1 MIEPSTPRILNAKDR
16 SIGAGFGVSRTLA
29 ATCACLYIIPSVE
42 NCAFALKKK
51 SAISN
56 REGYLLP
63 GIC

>member
-29 ATCACLYIIPSVE
+29 VTCACLY
-42 NCAFALKKK
+42 
-51 SAISN
+51 
-56 REGYLLP
+56 LLQ